1 MEYPIGVEAFLV
13 VVATGDTAT
22 VVVDFVWVCVFWVY
36 PDGIAREVDSE
47 DTVVE
52 DFLCHLEYPAGL
64 VDAGDTAV
72 DSTWVYPAGL
82 VDAGDTSVDFPCVY
96 PAGLVDAGDTAV
108 DFPWVYPAGPDVD
121 AGDTGE
127 LCEAEA
133 EQPAP

>member
-1 MEYPIGVEAFLV
+1 M
-13 VVATGDTAT
+13 
-22 VVVDFVWVCVFWVY
+22 
-36 PDGIAREVDSE
+36 
-47 DTVVE
+47 VE

-82 VDAGDTSVDFPCVY
+82 VDAGDTAVDFPLVY
-96 PAGLVDAGDTAV
+96 PAGLVDAADTAV
-108 DFPWVYPAGPDVD
+108 DFPWVYPAGLEVD